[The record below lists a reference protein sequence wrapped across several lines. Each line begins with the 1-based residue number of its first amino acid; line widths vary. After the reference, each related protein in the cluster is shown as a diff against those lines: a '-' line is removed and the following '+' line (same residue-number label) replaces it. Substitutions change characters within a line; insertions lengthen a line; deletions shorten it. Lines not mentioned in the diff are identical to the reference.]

1 MYILEIFNSK
11 IPLLEHIKII
21 RFIRK
26 TFLAILPRINCL
38 KKIQVSM
45 YGYKPD
51 QKSSKIVPYSEEN
64 CKLFK

>member
-38 KKIQVSM
+38 KKNSGFNVRVQA
-45 YGYKPD
+45 
-51 QKSSKIVPYSEEN
+51 
-64 CKLFK
+64 